1 MTNIYYGQ
9 NAELSLISQSHGR
22 FSLGY
27 CESFEVEPQHT
38 QKKLFFFNK
47 KEGLPISILEGGAGR
62 FGYLES
68 EEMFILGTLL
78 DKNVRNMDVIN
89 DEPAAYQEFQII
101 LNAKNN
107 MGVLDM
113 GVLVKRCRAA
123 GNPAAMTPRDEQH
136 GTFGF
141 QAATRYLVKGAG
153 IGYAR
158 ITHATPAGSVTVT
171 DDDIQFATSYVDAAG
186 TGTITSSGTTVT
198 GDGTSFLSEL
208 APGGTILV
216 GTERKVIVSI
226 ASDTSLVIDSAFASD
241 ILVDTAF
248 QYSTS
253 ATIEATTPQVP
264 VLINIEDALTTRL
277 YFYVL
282 KNGTEIKTGFT
293 LDAMGKFSV
302 PMLADTDVYEVF
314 YAFKPV

>member
-9 NAELSLISQSHGR
+9 NAELSLVSQSHGR

-123 GNPAAMTPRDEQH
+123 GNPASMTPRDEQH

-158 ITHATPAGSVTVT
+158 ITHATPAVGVTVT
-171 DDDIQFATSYVDAAG
+171 DEDLQFVTPVD
-186 TGTITSSGTTVT
+186 
-198 GDGTSFLSEL
+198 
-208 APGGTILV
+208 P
-216 GTERKVIVSI
+216 
-226 ASDTSLVIDSAFASD
+226 
-241 ILVDTAF
+241 LVDPFTA
-248 QYSTS
+248 TL
-253 ATIEATTPQVP
+253 TNVP
-264 VLINIEDALTTRL
+264 ALINIEDALTTRL

-282 KNGTEIKTGFT
+282 KNGVEIKTGFT
-293 LDAMGKFSV
+293 LSALGVFNVMGV
-302 PMLADTDVYEVF
+302 ANTDIYEVF
-314 YAFKPV
+314 YAYKPV